1 MKIPSGDDWML
12 KNPEQTDN
20 NLLQMAGVFTVN
32 GRRYFCSLILLSER
46 PVLEFMA
53 FRWNEHANK
62 VTNWMDVFS
71 EYRDFN
77 PNYPGADVDVQTF
90 NLCIKN
96 FFDFLV
102 KKEEK
107 ENDDR
112 S

>member
-12 KNPEQTDN
+12 KNPEHTDN
-20 NLLQMAGVFTVN
+20 SLPQMAGVFTVN

-62 VTNWMDVFS
+62 VTNWMDV
-71 EYRDFN
+71 YCQRRDFA
-77 PNYPGADVDVQTF
+77 PNLTCSDVDVATF
-90 NLCIKN
+90 RSCIEDFFN
-96 FFDFLV
+96 FIAE
-102 KKEEK
+102 KEAK